1 MVYRWGVLAVH
12 PTGLYRECM
21 TPLPRF
27 HRLPAE
33 RQEAILTVAR
43 AHFAEHGPASASYNK
58 IIEAAGFSKTAAYQY
73 FDGREDLLGAVLD
86 DVLDRLLGVL
96 GPWTPARD
104 EVDFWAR
111 LEAGSRALVAH
122 LSTHPD
128 DLALADAAV
137 GRAQGGVWL
146 GWFGAV
152 VEDGQRLGLIRTDV
166 APALLAGATA
176 AVMRAADAWALT
188 ALRTAP
194 PEGSATQAVSGS
206 EQVWSLLRGLWSGG
220 ADGGGG
226 RAH

>member
-1 MVYRWGVLAVH
+1 
-12 PTGLYRECM
+12 M

-33 RQEAILTVAR
+33 RQEAILAVAR

-73 FDGREDLLGAVLD
+73 FDGREDLLAAVLD

-104 EVDFWAR
+104 EADFWAR

-122 LSTHPD
+122 LRAHPD

-137 GRAQGGVWL
+137 GRARGGVWL

-152 VEDGQRLGLIRTDV
+152 VEDGRRLGFIRTDV
-166 APALLAGATA
+166 DPDLLAGATA
-176 AVMRAADAWALT
+176 AVMRAADAWALH
-188 ALRTAP
+188 ALNAAP
-194 PEGSATQAVSGS
+194 PERPTARPVLPGG

-220 ADGGGG
+220 ADGGAG

>member
-1 MVYRWGVLAVH
+1 
-12 PTGLYRECM
+12 M

-33 RQEAILTVAR
+33 RQEAILAVAR

-73 FDGREDLLGAVLD
+73 FDGREDLLAAVLD

-104 EVDFWAR
+104 EPHFWAL
-111 LEAGSRALVAH
+111 LEAGSHALVAH
-122 LSTHPD
+122 LRTHPD

-137 GRAQGGVWL
+137 GRAQGSTWL

-152 VEDGQRLGLIRTDV
+152 VEDGQRLGFIRTDV
-166 APALLAGATA
+166 DQALLAGATA
-176 AVMRAADAWALT
+176 AVMRAADEWALGALSSARST
-188 ALRTAP
+188 AQAAQTAP
-194 PEGSATQAVSGS
+194 GS
-206 EQVWSLLRGLWSGG
+206 EQVWSLLRGLWNGG
-220 ADGGGG
+220 ADGGAGH
-226 RAH
+226 AH

>member
-1 MVYRWGVLAVH
+1 
-12 PTGLYRECM
+12 M

-33 RQEAILTVAR
+33 RQEAILGVAR
-43 AHFAEHGPASASYNK
+43 AHFAEHGPESASYNK

-73 FDGREDLLGAVLD
+73 FDGREDLLAAVLD

-104 EVDFWAR
+104 EAEFWAR
-111 LEAGSRALVAH
+111 LEAGTRALVAH
-122 LSTHPD
+122 LQAHPD

-137 GRAQGGVWL
+137 GRARGGAWL
-146 GWFGAV
+146 GWFQAV
-152 VEDGQRLGLIRTDV
+152 VEDGQRLGFIRTDV
-166 APALLAGATA
+166 DRALLAGATA
-176 AVMRAADAWALT
+176 AVMRAADEWALS
-188 ALRTAP
+188 ALRAAHPTTTQLTTHPTTASP
-194 PEGSATQAVSGS
+194 TTTHPAAAAPGS

-220 ADGGGG
+220 TDGGLG

>member
-1 MVYRWGVLAVH
+1 
-12 PTGLYRECM
+12 M

-33 RQEAILTVAR
+33 RQEAILAVAR

-73 FDGREDLLGAVLD
+73 FDGREDLLAAVLD

-104 EVDFWAR
+104 EADFWVR
-111 LEAGSRALVAH
+111 LEAGSHALVTH
-122 LSTHPD
+122 LRAHPD

-137 GRAQGGVWL
+137 GRARGEVWL

-152 VEDGQRLGLIRTDV
+152 VVDGQRLGFIRTDV
-166 APALLAGATA
+166 DAALLAGATA
-176 AVMRAADAWALT
+176 AVMRAADEWALT
-188 ALRTAP
+188 ALRAAQPTEPAAP
-194 PEGSATQAVSGS
+194 GSG
-206 EQVWSLLRGLWSGG
+206 QVWSLLRGLWNGGTDGG
-220 ADGGGG
+220 AG

>member
-1 MVYRWGVLAVH
+1 
-12 PTGLYRECM
+12 M

-73 FDGREDLLGAVLD
+73 FDGREDLLAAVLD

-96 GPWTPARD
+96 GPWAPARD
-104 EVDFWAR
+104 EADFWAR
-111 LEAGSRALVAH
+111 LEAGSHALVAH
-122 LSTHPD
+122 LRAHPD

-146 GWFGAV
+146 DWFGSV
-152 VEDGQRLGLIRTDV
+152 VEDGQRLGFIRTDV

-176 AVMRAADAWALT
+176 AVMRAADEWALSALGAARAERPTT
-188 ALRTAP
+188 A
-194 PEGSATQAVSGS
+194 AVPGS
-206 EQVWSLLRGLWSGG
+206 EQIWSLLRGLWGGG
-220 ADGGGG
+220 ADGGAG